1 MPGLGGLTCLV
12 IDGNVSGSHFPR
24 QHPAAFHQA
33 WCRGEPITWMLL
45 TLCSL
50 CKGLSDS
57 SISPT
62 AFSLPTAP
70 CANYHPRDF
79 CQHGKGKKVSDATLL
94 SVKGNKKCL
103 QISEKKIIW
112 PQNKGHFEVSGS
124 AKWPLIQVAEDGSPR
139 LHYCQRLPPPLWQ
152 LGHGSN
158 TRNALLCTGIANI
171 CRVSAPCVRVELSFL
186 KHTSFYS
193 HTIYSLTSFC
203 FPFLQHCSPHLFS

>member
-62 AFSLPTAP
+62 AFSLPTVP

-79 CQHGKGKKVSDATLL
+79 CQHSRGKKVSDATLL
-94 SVKGNKKCL
+94 SEKGNKKCL
-103 QISEKKIIW
+103 QISEKKRLF
-112 PQNKGHFEVSGS
+112 GHKTK
-124 AKWPLIQVAEDGSPR
+124 AILKWICQVAPNSGCWGWIPTT
-139 LHYCQRLPPPLWQ
+139 PL
-152 LGHGSN
+152 LS
-158 TRNALLCTGIANI
+158 ALT
-171 CRVSAPCVRVELSFL
+171 
-186 KHTSFYS
+186 TSIMAIRTWF
-193 HTIYSLTSFC
+193 
-203 FPFLQHCSPHLFS
+203 QH